1 VGPSRRRKTRR
12 RKGRIKWGNVCI
24 LYGYGANGG
33 TERRD
38 RVLFK
43 RSVFALSKHVIRY
56 CVVCKCCRNQ
66 GTCFSCA
73 CLLSFNMQTAI
84 PFLQLYARTET
95 PLLNPLSALPLS
107 SPPTS
112 LPLHLSIKR
121 NRRPRRTRR
130 RTISRQIPPPPP
142 NPPEY
147 TSYPTAQ
154 QNLVSQTRRVG
165 TRMLPNREGR
175 RFLGWLVCRAFV
187 SVSSLLLLKKR
198 RRTGE
203 GDEPGAA

>member
-130 RTISRQIPPPPP
+130 RTISRQIPPPPKSP
-142 NPPEY
+142 GIH
-147 TSYPTAQ
+147 
-154 QNLVSQTRRVG
+154 LVSNNPAEFGISDTQSWYQNVAQS
-165 TRMLPNREGR
+165 GR
-175 RFLGWLVCRAFV
+175 TQIPWLA
-187 SVSSLLLLKKR
+187 SVPCLCER
-198 RRTGE
+198 
-203 GDEPGAA
+203 